1 MQKIVVCF
9 FVCFGIFVLFEIVF
23 THLETSVLPVK
34 GFKFGH
40 ILGTHGHSQWEF
52 FNVPHLLWHKL
63 IVYNGHIRGP
73 VTLTPVAE
81 RLAVELS
88 LGTCFNDVTA
98 AVKYEKFRVPVNQ
111 TRQFLFLFCG
121 TSLNVLRQIILKL
134 ICLHLPSH
142 VLWLKR
148 VSIIITLL
156 NRSFRWRSSWW
167 GYRRS
172 NVPDEH
178 ECPCKQIIQKHIRKR
193 SMIR

>member
-1 MQKIVVCF
+1 M
-9 FVCFGIFVLFEIVF
+9 FVLVF
-23 THLETSVLPVK
+23 SSYSRLFSLIWRRQYYRWRALNLDIFSELMA
-34 GFKFGH
+34 
-40 ILGTHGHSQWEF
+40 IQQWEF
-52 FNVPHLLWHKL
+52 FNVPHLLWHGASF
-63 IVYNGHIRGP
+63 YNGHLRGHM
-73 VTLTPVAE
+73 TLTLNAE

-178 ECPCKQIIQKHIRKR
+178 ECPCKQIIQKTHT
-193 SMIR
+193 